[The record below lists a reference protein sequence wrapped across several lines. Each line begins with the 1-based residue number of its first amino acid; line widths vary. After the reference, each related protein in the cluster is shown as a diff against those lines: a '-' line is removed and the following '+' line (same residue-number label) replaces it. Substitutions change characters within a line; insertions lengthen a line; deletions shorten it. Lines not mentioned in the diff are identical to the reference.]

1 LNVNYLFVQKIAKEA
16 GFNSYNYMG
25 CNAALFQKFTE
36 MIIEGCV
43 DIAYARG
50 DNVDYL
56 KNYVR
61 LNEKLTKDVYDG
73 EIK

>member
-1 LNVNYLFVQKIAKEA
+1 MNEQIIDIQKIAKEA

-25 CNAALFQKFTE
+25 GNAALFQKFTE